1 MEFLRIL
8 LNIFDFVHFRLN
20 LIFTSIFFEQFRI
33 WVLTVP
39 YLGFNNSN
47 RFLKEFVCYV
57 MKGNIRNI
65 ENIPSR
71 KKLELIKKD
80 SFQTSQRSCIPCFSL
95 FRSAYTTFHRN
106 SKRKIVEWL
115 SSGKV
120 LAVFL
125 HDMSEKMSLKTQ
137 FPNNPLIQLHI
148 DITHGKKSHP
158 LQGQ

>member
-1 MEFLRIL
+1 MWVKNHTTDFLSKKEMEFLRIL

-65 ENIPSR
+65 ENIPS
-71 KKLELIKKD
+71 KKTWIDKKRLFSNELAKLHTLFFFIQK
-80 SFQTSQRSCIPCFSL
+80 CI
-95 FRSAYTTFHRN
+95 HN
-106 SKRKIVEWL
+106 SPSKFEAKNRRIAFKW
-115 SSGKV
+115 
-120 LAVFL
+120 
-125 HDMSEKMSLKTQ
+125 
-137 FPNNPLIQLHI
+137 
-148 DITHGKKSHP
+148 
-158 LQGQ
+158 